1 MISRFH
7 SEKGLAGENDP
18 LRAARTKT
26 LSGVG
31 IASPLRVP
39 SPVKRDR
46 GRGIEMIEMVD
57 TRVTCCIAEHQLWE
71 STRRT
76 TF

>member
-1 MISRFH
+1 MISRFR
-7 SEKGLAGENDP
+7 SEKGLARKSDP

-31 IASPLRVP
+31 IASPLRV
-39 SPVKRDR
+39 
-46 GRGIEMIEMVD
+46 IEMVD
-57 TRVTCCIAEHQLWE
+57 TRVACYIAEHQFWE

-76 TF
+76 IF